1 MKLLELHIDGFGKF
15 HDRTISFKDGINI
28 IYGKNEAGKSTLH
41 TFIRG
46 MLFGIER
53 GRGRAAKNDTYSKFE
68 PWENSGTYE
77 GWLRLEKDGTI
88 YRIERRF
95 RKDNKSLKVINE
107 TRGREE
113 DATPA
118 FMNELLGGLNETT
131 YNNTISIG
139 QLKSATEDGMV
150 SELRNYIANM
160 NTTGN
165 ISLNISK
172 ASTFLRLQK
181 RALEANLIPDASR
194 EYTALLAEI
203 RNVEAEISTP
213 EFENQLASYQNM
225 RSQVKSIIDN
235 TQSERDVLEDQIQDA
250 KRILTEYQF
259 LDQSSVDAY
268 SQRADEYYNN
278 YRNFTEKGNK
288 KSRKVFSV
296 LALLLALS
304 CIAGAIY
311 LRLTYPSDYIAVVGG
326 LGISALVFLL
336 IQTMIRKGIKRD
348 LAKAEENKNLLLE
361 MFKKHLFRNK
371 AGAYVKS
378 SEDLG
383 DEGSS
388 EVTVSDEAMS
398 AFIKRMAEFTSLCD
412 MVRQSESASKKLME
426 DINSLREKQ
435 NNCSEMI
442 EKQQRTQWELEKKL
456 EHLNNCKMQVTN
468 LKRVLTENDRIRE
481 EITAIELAQETLTE
495 LSSSIRDSFG
505 LYLNKEASD
514 LVGGITGG
522 IYDSLSID
530 ENLNVFL
537 NTKRKLVPLEQVSS
551 GTMDQVYLALRLA
564 AAKLLQGDGEP
575 FPLIFDDSF
584 TQYDEER
591 LRTALKW
598 MAEAYDGQML
608 IFTWSGLL
616 LGLFFLPVARQLPFP
631 ATGKSSEELR

>member
-113 DATPA
+113 EATPA
-118 FMNELLGGLNETT
+118 FMNELLCGLNETT

-235 TQSERDVLEDQIQDA
+235 TQSERTILEDKILDA
-250 KRILTEYQF
+250 KKILEEYQF
-259 LDQSSVDAY
+259 TDQASVDAY
-268 SQRADEYYNN
+268 SQKAEEYYNN
-278 YRNFTEKGNK
+278 YRDFDAKGKK

-296 LALLLALS
+296 FALLLAIACL
-304 CIAGAIY
+304 AGAVY
-311 LRLTYPSDYIAVVGG
+311 LRLTYPSDYITVVGG

-537 NTKRKLVPLEQVSS
+537 NTKRKLVPIEQVSS

-598 MAEAYDGQML
+598 MAKAYGGQML
-608 IFTWSGLL
+608 IFTCHKRESQILQAHEID
-616 LGLFFLPVARQLPFP
+616 FNYV
-631 ATGKSSEELR
+631 EI

>member
-1 MKLLELHIDGFGKF
+1 MIFQDAFDQISAAIFIDGFGKF
-15 HDRTISFKDGINI
+15 HNRTITFEDGINI

-41 TFIRG
+41 TFIRS

-77 GWLRLEKDGTI
+77 GWLRLEKDGII

-95 RKDNKSLKVINE
+95 RKDDKSMKVINE

-113 DATPA
+113 DPTPA
-118 FMNELLGGLNETT
+118 FMNELLNGLNETT

-203 RNVEAEISTP
+203 RNVEAEISAP

-225 RSQVKSIIDN
+225 RNQVKNIIDS
-235 TQSERDVLEDQIQDA
+235 TQSERTVLEEQIQDA
-250 KRILTEYQF
+250 KRNLTEYQF
-259 LDQSSVDAY
+259 IDQASVDAY
-268 SQRADEYYNN
+268 SQTAETYYNN
-278 YRNFTEKGNK
+278 YREFSAKSQK
-288 KSRKVFSV
+288 KSRKVFGV
-296 LALLLALS
+296 LALLCALA
-304 CIAGAIY
+304 CIGGAVY
-311 LRLTYPSDYIAVVGG
+311 LRLTYPTDYITIVGC
-326 LGISALVFLL
+326 LGGASLLFLL

-348 LAKAEENKNLLLE
+348 TQTAETNKASLLE
-361 MFKKHLFRNK
+361 VLKRHT
-371 AGAYVKS
+371 
-378 SEDLG
+378 SET
-383 DEGSS
+383 S
-388 EVTVSDEAMS
+388 VSDEAMS
-398 AFIKRMAEFTSLCD
+398 AFKKRMAEFSDLCTL
-412 MVRQSESASKKLME
+412 VRQSETTSKKLME

-435 NNCSEMI
+435 NSCSEMI

-456 EHLNNCKMQVTN
+456 EHLNNCKTQVTN

-537 NTKRKLVPLEQVSS
+537 NTKRKLVPIEQVSS
-551 GTMDQVYLALRLA
+551 GTMDQVYLALRMA
-564 AAKLLQGDGEP
+564 AAKLLQGDGES

-598 MAEAYDGQML
+598 MAEAYGGQML
-608 IFTWSGLL
+608 IFTCHKREGQILDTHQIDYHY
-616 LGLFFLPVARQLPFP
+616 V
-631 ATGKSSEELR
+631 EI